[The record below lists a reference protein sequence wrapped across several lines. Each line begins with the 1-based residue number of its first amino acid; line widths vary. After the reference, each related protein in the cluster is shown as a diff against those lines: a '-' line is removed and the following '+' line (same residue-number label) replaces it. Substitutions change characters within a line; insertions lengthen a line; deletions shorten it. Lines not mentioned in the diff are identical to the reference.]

1 MQVAGVVV
9 HFFDAFDTGRL
20 GHDCESCPAILHLGQ
35 ALSEP
40 GQDAMTLKPNKSK
53 KGVADNILPA
63 WSFKTRSQQFDW
75 SGVPLYM

>member
-1 MQVAGVVV
+1 MRVAGVVV
-9 HFFDAFDTGRL
+9 HFFDAFDAGCL
-20 GHDCESCPAILHLGQ
+20 GHNCESCPVILHLGQ

-53 KGVADNILPA
+53 KGVAVNVLPA